1 MRVDSEQLPQHLQRG
16 LKRIYTVHGDEILLA
31 LEAADRIR
39 ADARRAGYAEREL
52 LVAEANFNW
61 AQLASFGSNLS
72 LFAAKRLLE
81 LRIPSGKP
89 GVDGSEAL
97 QGFAAKLPADA
108 LVLIMLPRLDR
119 QTQTSKWFTAL
130 ERAGVAVAAEAVER
144 ARLPQWIA
152 GRLSLQQQRTDAG
165 TLGFIAERVEGNLL
179 AAHHEVQKLGLLFP
193 PGALDS
199 EAVKNAVLDV
209 ARYDVFK
216 LGEALLEGD
225 PVRLIRFLDGL
236 RGEGFAPPLVLWA
249 MSEEIRALAGVIRRV
264 ETGEAVPEALRAC
277 RVWGKRQDLVRAAI
291 RRLGLSD
298 AEDALLHAAKI
309 DRMIKGLLDGNVW
322 DEFAR
327 LALRSFCRARK
338 TLARA

>member
-16 LKRIYTVHGDEILLA
+16 LKPVYTVYGDEILLA

-39 ADARRAGYAEREL
+39 AEARRNGYGEREVL
-52 LVAEANFNW
+52 IAEANFNW
-61 AQLASFGSNLS
+61 TQLAGFAGNLS

-89 GVDGSEAL
+89 GGDGSEAL
-97 QGFAAKLPADA
+97 QVIAARPPQDVLT
-108 LVLIMLPRLDR
+108 LIMLPRLDR

-130 ERAGVAVAAEAVER
+130 ERAGVAVAAEPIER
-144 ARLPQWIA
+144 SRLPQWIA
-152 GRLSLQQQRTDAG
+152 GRLSLQTQQADSG
-165 TLGFIAERVEGNLL
+165 TLAFIAERVEGNLL
-179 AAHHEVQKLGLLFP
+179 AAHHEVRKLGLLFP
-193 PGALDS
+193 PGPLDS

-225 PVRLIRFLDGL
+225 AARLVRFLDGL
-236 RGEGFAPPLVLWA
+236 RGEGVSPPLVLWA
-249 MSEEIRALAGVIRRV
+249 MSEEIRALAGVMRRV
-264 ETGEAVPEALRAC
+264 ETGQAVVEALRDC
-277 RVWGKRQDLVRAAI
+277 RVWGKRQSLMRAAL
-291 RRLGLSD
+291 RRIGLND

-327 LALRSFCRARK
+327 LALGSFCGAPR